1 MANQNDLPT
10 NSCTTNILVIFST
23 SGHDQKYFRF
33 FKNIKKRNFD
43 MFSDQ
48 FEYAEFNKDIKH
60 FRSWKE
66 VLPVMKGSTSGL

>member
-33 FKNIKKRNFD
+33 FKNIEKRNLN

-48 FEYAEFNKDIKH
+48 FEYAEFIKDI
-60 FRSWKE
+60 
-66 VLPVMKGSTSGL
+66 